1 MNNFNNQ
8 GSQWCNQNVMDILNV
23 LSFIIGLQNLNLNIT
38 SQDLDKQTK
47 TILDEVHAHLANQDK
62 HLEEQDVILKKQE
75 KQLEKLEYL
84 INKLEAL

>member
-1 MNNFNNQ
+1 
-8 GSQWCNQNVMDILNV
+8 MDILNV